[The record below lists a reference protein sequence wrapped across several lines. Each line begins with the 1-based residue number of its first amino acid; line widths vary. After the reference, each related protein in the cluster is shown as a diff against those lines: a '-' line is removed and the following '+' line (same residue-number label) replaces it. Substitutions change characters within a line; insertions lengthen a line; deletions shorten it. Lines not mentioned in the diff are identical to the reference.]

1 MKKLTIFGEA
11 KDFIK
16 KLLIVEPSERLTAE
30 LAMSHPWLAAPCTST
45 LDASFPVE
53 SPIYNT
59 PVSPTPTPSSGFPS
73 PTKDLLPSVLGRF
86 NARKMFF
93 KAVDVVKAIN
103 KLNGSPNGSHVQLNL
118 NNATR
123 SPAPSALPSM
133 VHLADTA
140 KSRGTSA
147 LNLAVSGMTLE
158 RTHKSKSESDE

>member
-1 MKKLTIFGEA
+1 MTA
-11 KDFIK
+11 KDFIS
-16 KLLIVEPSERLTAE
+16 KLLVIEPTERLTAE
-30 LAMSHPWLAAPCTST
+30 LALAHPWLAAPCTST
-45 LDASFPVE
+45 LDSAFPVE

-59 PVSPTPTPSSGFPS
+59 PVSPLPRASPGFPS
-73 PTKDLLPSVLGRF
+73 PTKDLLPSVRGRF

-103 KLNGSPNGSHVQLNL
+103 KLTHSPNASNVQLNL

-133 VHLADTA
+133 VHLADGA

-147 LNLAVSGMTLE
+147 LNLAASGLSVRDKQE
-158 RTHKSKSESDE
+158 RSDEISKG